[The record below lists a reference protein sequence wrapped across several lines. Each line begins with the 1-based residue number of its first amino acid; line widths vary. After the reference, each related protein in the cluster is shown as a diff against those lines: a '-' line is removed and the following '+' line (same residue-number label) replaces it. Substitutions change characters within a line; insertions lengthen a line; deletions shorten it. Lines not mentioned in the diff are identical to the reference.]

1 MSDTLLVYVT
11 FPSQAE
17 AERVAETLLAERL
30 VACANILGAC
40 TSIYRWEGRIERA
53 EEVPVLFKSRPMLAT
68 RLRER
73 LEQLHSY
80 DLQVIEQWSVTT
92 SIAAADWIQSQT
104 A

>member
-40 TSIYRWEGRIERA
+40 TSIYR
-53 EEVPVLFKSRPMLAT
+53 
-68 RLRER
+68 
-73 LEQLHSY
+73 
-80 DLQVIEQWSVTT
+80 
-92 SIAAADWIQSQT
+92 
-104 A
+104 